1 MKSFTKETAERY
13 SLALYELSNEKSEQ
27 LEVEQS
33 VKNVISILDHDK
45 QIKNYLINPTKTSE
59 NQINLVKK
67 ISEIIKAPLLLK
79 NFLFLLIKKRRIFF
93 VENIL
98 KQYIKLSSEK
108 RGEIVASSVS
118 SKKIS
123 EDEIAKITKE
133 FSDLIGSSINLN
145 FKVDETLI
153 GGLKLQ
159 VGSLLIDSSVKNK
172 LKNLKQSI
180 LEN

>member
-108 RGEIVASSVS
+108 RGEIVASLVS

>member
-33 VKNVISILDHDK
+33 VKNVISLLAHDK
-45 QIKNYLINPTKTSE
+45 QIKNYLINPTKTLE
-59 NQINLVKK
+59 NQINLVNK

-79 NFLFLLIKKRRIFF
+79 NFLLLLIQKRRIFF

-108 RGEIVASSVS
+108 RGEIVASLVS

-145 FKVDETLI
+145 FKIDETLI

>member
-108 RGEIVASSVS
+108 RGEIVASLVS

-145 FKVDETLI
+145 FKVDEKLI

>member
-93 VENIL
+93 AENIL

-108 RGEIVASSVS
+108 RGEIVASLVS

>member
-79 NFLFLLIKKRRIFF
+79 NFYFYLLKREEYFLLKIF
-93 VENIL
+93 
-98 KQYIKLSSEK
+98 
-108 RGEIVASSVS
+108 
-118 SKKIS
+118 
-123 EDEIAKITKE
+123 
-133 FSDLIGSSINLN
+133 
-145 FKVDETLI
+145 
-153 GGLKLQ
+153 
-159 VGSLLIDSSVKNK
+159 
-172 LKNLKQSI
+172 
-180 LEN
+180 

>member
-67 ISEIIKAPLLLK
+67 ISEIIKHLYFSKTFYFYLLK
-79 NFLFLLIKKRRIFF
+79 EKNIFC
-93 VENIL
+93 
-98 KQYIKLSSEK
+98 
-108 RGEIVASSVS
+108 
-118 SKKIS
+118 
-123 EDEIAKITKE
+123 
-133 FSDLIGSSINLN
+133 
-145 FKVDETLI
+145 
-153 GGLKLQ
+153 
-159 VGSLLIDSSVKNK
+159 
-172 LKNLKQSI
+172 
-180 LEN
+180 